1 MSHHKIVQEPQISKT
16 ESVSESVLESL
27 SESLLES
34 LSESL
39 LESLLEIEFVH
50 FNIHK

>member
-34 LSESL
+34 L
-39 LESLLEIEFVH
+39 LEIEFVH